1 MGYQESFR
9 PISHLAEAAGIKRA
23 IDDYKDNPHIPD
35 YCVYYCATRSKSTGE
50 LYACIGGQRCRV
62 HIVAGIDIDDC
73 FPYDEK
79 YSDYY
84 EDLNEPLVEEAA
96 RERPDLVEQA
106 YQAVAA
112 AFERAAERGREW
124 ERELR
129 EEAIAQWPTVAK
141 LFRKHGPMP
150 LSFFERHPLFAGHFM
165 HNVMVDLEKQGLVKC
180 EGHFY
185 ADDLWLTDKALGML
199 GIDGP
204 PPRKSDE
211 EWLITLLD
219 ENGEMSSR
227 NLSNQ
232 SGMSVARVRSELR
245 KLINRGCVVP
255 MGNGRARKYRLAE
268 KDSALVG

>member
-124 ERELR
+124 ERESFAR
-129 EEAIAQWPTVAK
+129 RQSHNGQPW
-141 LFRKHGPMP
+141 
-150 LSFFERHPLFAGHFM
+150 LSCLG
-165 HNVMVDLEKQGLVKC
+165 NMVPC
-180 EGHFY
+180 H
-185 ADDLWLTDKALGML
+185 
-199 GIDGP
+199 
-204 PPRKSDE
+204 
-211 EWLITLLD
+211 
-219 ENGEMSSR
+219 
-227 NLSNQ
+227 
-232 SGMSVARVRSELR
+232 
-245 KLINRGCVVP
+245 
-255 MGNGRARKYRLAE
+255 
-268 KDSALVG
+268 